1 MFPIPSQAPLQ
12 PLPIRCMCNSLG
24 DPQGSKPNSG
34 LRGKGP
40 RAAPCS
46 LRLEAAGA
54 GHGQE
59 LAGAGWGSVARRQ
72 LVSLSSLLSGAH
84 LITGPTPGAR
94 PGSFWGPTGAAEPV
108 CEKQA
113 SGPIE

>member
-1 MFPIPSQAPLQ
+1 MAKSWLVPGGGAWPGGSS
-12 PLPIRCMCNSLG
+12 SL
-24 DPQGSKPNSG
+24 
-34 LRGKGP
+34 
-40 RAAPCS
+40 
-46 LRLEAAGA
+46 
-54 GHGQE
+54 
-59 LAGAGWGSVARRQ
+59 
-72 LVSLSSLLSGAH
+72 LSSLLSGAH